1 MAPQQK
7 GYIPPGIDQ
16 LHAWSNEQGEVTLI
30 LDFRANILTTVETL
44 DPGLWRVITRSEDNL
59 FSAEV
64 ILQVRAPALDIR
76 SAELK
81 VKRDVMGLV
90 PDLSDAAEGLIGV
103 RVGPGMTK
111 IVRAL
116 VCGEN
121 GSDRVA
127 ELVLEAMEMLVN
139 ALTVP
144 ELRKVIQVA
153 GEPARFEHDGPKVFL
168 NDVVIG
174 DEAMNTMAD
183 NPRLKDSCAAF
194 RDL

>member
-1 MAPQQK
+1 LRN
-7 GYIPPGIDQ
+7 GI
-16 LHAWSNEQGEVTLI
+16 
-30 LDFRANILTTVETL
+30 TT
-44 DPGLWRVITRSEDNL
+44 RFEDNL

-64 ILQVRAPALDIR
+64 TLQVGAPALDIR
-76 SAELK
+76 SAEVK

-90 PDLSDAAEGLIGV
+90 PDLSKAAEGLIGV

-116 VCGEN
+116 VRGEN

-144 ELRKVIQVA
+144 ELRKAFQIA

-168 NDVVIG
+168 NDVVLG
-174 DEAMNTMAD
+174 EEAVKTMAD
-183 NPRLKDSCAAF
+183 NPRLRDSCAAF
-194 RDL
+194 RDLWPDLE

>member
-1 MAPQQK
+1 
-7 GYIPPGIDQ
+7 
-16 LHAWSNEQGEVTLI
+16 LI
-30 LDFRANILTTVETL
+30 LDFQSNNLTTVQTVEQ
-44 DPGLWRVITRSEDNL
+44 GLWRVVARCDDNL

-64 ILQVRAPALDIR
+64 TIEVKAPALDIR
-76 SAELK
+76 AAELRIG
-81 VKRDVMGLV
+81 RDVMGLV
-90 PDLSDAAEGLIGV
+90 PDLSETAQELIGV

-111 IVRAL
+111 IVRA
-116 VCGEN
+116 VVGGEN

-144 ELRKVIQVA
+144 ELRKAMGAA
-153 GEPARFEHDGPKVFL
+153 GEAVRFEHDGPTVFL
-168 NDVVIG
+168 NDVVMGEQTIK
-174 DEAMNTMAD
+174 MMAD

>member
-1 MAPQQK
+1 M
-7 GYIPPGIDQ
+7 
-16 LHAWSNEQGEVTLI
+16 I
-30 LDFRANILTTVETL
+30 LDFQSNNLTTVQTVEQ
-44 DPGLWRVITRSEDNL
+44 GLWRVVARCDDNL
-59 FSAEV
+59 FSAEAAIEV
-64 ILQVRAPALDIR
+64 KAPALDIR
-76 SAELK
+76 RAELT
-81 VKRDVMGLV
+81 VRRDVVGLV
-90 PDLSDAAEGLIGV
+90 PDLSESAQELIGV

-111 IVRAL
+111 IVRAVL
-116 VCGEN
+116 GGEN

-144 ELRKVIQVA
+144 ELRKAMSTA
-153 GEPARFEHDGPKVFL
+153 GEAARFEQDGPIVFL

-174 DEAMNTMAD
+174 EQTIRMMAD